1 MKNAVRTSILSRRW
15 RKLYGTLPNPKLEC
29 HKMFESVIS
38 HRLQTTATFVISNPL
53 RCGIFLDTYG
63 DGWTALY
70 VRSGVRN
77 LDLNFCCDNE
87 LLEVLDPEMTVF
99 PFKPLYSARV
109 LEYVQLSFC
118 ILEPNFEGPFN
129 SLKEVILYL
138 VPLLDKEVESI
149 LSSCPRLRL
158 LNLRYCKLPCKV
170 LVNALELR
178 TLKIFRCEQVN
189 EIGFCAPNLDCF
201 AYFGKSTLS
210 FSRSYVPNLGKW
222 CLGLEFDNRPP
233 HGFGG
238 FVRSAPCLHTLC
250 IQATPYQVQCIRS
263 EMPTVWNVHRLSL
276 HFIKESLDLRDIIS
290 LIALCPNQ
298 TRFDLSSHLCCL
310 KYTERDEEV
319 PLTCVH
325 LKLVVLDGF
334 KFYAAQKKFASHLI
348 RCAPAL
354 VEMNIFYPLL

>member
-1 MKNAVRTSILSRRW
+1 MWGSYPKCASDGSVGTPYTAPSIARLPRNTEARSRTHADAQGAPQR
-15 RKLYGTLPNPKLEC
+15 
-29 HKMFESVIS
+29 
-38 HRLQTTATFVISNPL
+38 ATRYPL
-53 RCGIFLDTYG
+53 RCASWTSIQFFERTY
-63 DGWTALY
+63 
-70 VRSGVRN
+70 
-77 LDLNFCCDNE
+77 F
-87 LLEVLDPEMTVF
+87 VLG
-99 PFKPLYSARV
+99 S
-109 LEYVQLSFC
+109 
-118 ILEPNFEGPFN
+118 
-129 SLKEVILYL
+129 
-138 VPLLDKEVESI
+138 LLDKEVESI

-189 EIGFCAPNLDCF
+189 EIGFFAPNLDCF
-201 AYFGKSTLS
+201 SYFGKTRYPFLVHMFLIWESCVSVWSLTTDHHMVL
-210 FSRSYVPNLGKW
+210 V
-222 CLGLEFDNRPP
+222 
-233 HGFGG
+233 
-238 FVRSAPCLHTLC
+238 FVGSAPCLHTLC

-276 HFIKESLDLRDIIS
+276 HVIKESLDLRDIIS
-290 LIALCPNQ
+290 LIPLCPNL